1 MLHLGIDTPTQ
12 NNIFKV
18 RRKAILLTCRGD
30 GGPSH
35 GLSLDLELS
44 FHECLGLQA
53 LLYHIQ
59 GAGCHSVRS
68 LETGA
73 GLDWAIGS
81 VTCHIVLE

>member
-18 RRKAILLTCRGD
+18 RRKAMLLTLRGD
-30 GGPSH
+30 GSPSH
-35 GLSLDLELS
+35 GLSLDLGPS

-53 LLYHIQ
+53 LLDHIQ
-59 GAGCHSVRS
+59 GAGCHSVGS

-81 VTCHIVLE
+81 VTRHVVLE